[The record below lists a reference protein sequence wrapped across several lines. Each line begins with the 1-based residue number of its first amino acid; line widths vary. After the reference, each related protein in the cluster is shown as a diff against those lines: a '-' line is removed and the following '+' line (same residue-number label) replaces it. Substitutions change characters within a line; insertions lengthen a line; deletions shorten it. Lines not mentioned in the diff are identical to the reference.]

1 MTPVSATLWD
11 TLKIVPLVFV
21 LALFQLS
28 TAPGLMPYGSGPD
41 LVLVVVVA
49 LALWR
54 GSVMAAVTGFFGGLL
69 LNAMVFVPLGTASL
83 LYVLT
88 AALVARASHPDE
100 TTSSMVVPPHRP
112 TSSFRLVP
120 WVIAATLGVQ
130 IGNVILHRLLGADV
144 ALTYLWWNQILPS
157 VIQTALAACI
167 LAPILRWMFPEGT
180 VRDAGIATA

>member
-54 GSVMAAVTGFFGGLL
+54 GSVMAAVTGFCGGLL
-69 LNAMVFVPLGTASL
+69 LNAMVFVPAGHRVTA
-83 LYVLT
+83 VR
-88 AALVARASHPDE
+88 AHGRARGPRVAPR
-100 TTSSMVVPPHRP
+100 
-112 TSSFRLVP
+112 
-120 WVIAATLGVQ
+120 
-130 IGNVILHRLLGADV
+130 
-144 ALTYLWWNQILPS
+144 
-157 VIQTALAACI
+157 
-167 LAPILRWMFPEGT
+167 
-180 VRDAGIATA
+180 